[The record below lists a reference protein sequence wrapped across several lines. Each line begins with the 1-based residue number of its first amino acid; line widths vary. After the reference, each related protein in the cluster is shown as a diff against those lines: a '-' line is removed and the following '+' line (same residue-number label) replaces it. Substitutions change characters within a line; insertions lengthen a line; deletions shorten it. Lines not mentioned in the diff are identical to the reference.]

1 MKQAIYYFTNHD
13 LEYIVE
19 MLKEEYELIPLKGD
33 VKIAAAQKNILLST
47 VHGIVLASAKKTSE
61 NFPFSEAH
69 PQRCLIFVGK
79 ESDFEN
85 LPKNLVNIA
94 YCLLPELPSK
104 LVICKQLETASVY
117 MQSRDVVE
125 NAKIRLE
132 GQTQL
137 MYELNRVGMALSA
150 ERNTERLLDMIVR
163 KAREVTRSDAASLY
177 LVEPDGRGGQQLR
190 FKYTLNES
198 LDIESRTQFQ
208 EFTMPV
214 SYDSMA
220 GFVAESGI
228 PLNIEDVYQMPI
240 EAPYIFN
247 RSFDEKTGYR
257 SKSMLVVP
265 MFNALNYVIGVL
277 QLINHK
283 IATKVKINTPEAAN
297 RFVNPYPQDLVDLA
311 TSLASQA
318 AVALENSLLYQNIK
332 NLFEGFVSASVKAI
346 EQRDPTTSGH
356 SFRVADLTVGLG
368 ELVDKSD
375 EKPFTWIKFSRD
387 QLIEIR
393 YASLLHD
400 FGKVGVRE
408 EVLVKAKKLYPLQF
422 ELLRWRFDCYRRA
435 VEQKYSER
443 KIEYLLKKGQEDYLT
458 NLGELDTS
466 LLKELKRVDE
476 MWSMVV
482 KSNEPTILAEG
493 SFEKLIE
500 IADHSLLTFEGNT
513 IPLLSEAEVRTL
525 SIPKGSL
532 NDEERREIEQH
543 AYHTFVFLSQIPWV
557 EEWKNI
563 PRIAGYH
570 HEKLNGRGYPS
581 GVGAKEIPI
590 QSRMMTISDIFDAL
604 TASDRPYKKAVPVD
618 KALSIIESEVKLGQ
632 IDSDLFDLFVKSKI
646 YESVLCKS

>member
-570 HEKLNGRGYPS
+570 HEKLNGKGYPS